1 MGATVSA
8 THKKCVFIALVFFFT
23 DKPYLYAIS
32 IKSIRAI
39 KFCMQFSTDTVSFF
53 FASDSLLN
61 IIISYIKWSG
71 ADFFMTVKKATLNLD
86 NILEFPRAVTY
97 SGESLR
103 QVKRR
108 NK

>member
-1 MGATVSA
+1 
-8 THKKCVFIALVFFFT
+8 
-23 DKPYLYAIS
+23 
-32 IKSIRAI
+32 
-39 KFCMQFSTDTVSFF
+39 MQFSTDTVSFFF

-61 IIISYIKWSG
+61 IIISYVKWSG
-71 ADFFMTVKKATLNLD
+71 AGFFMTVKKATLNLD